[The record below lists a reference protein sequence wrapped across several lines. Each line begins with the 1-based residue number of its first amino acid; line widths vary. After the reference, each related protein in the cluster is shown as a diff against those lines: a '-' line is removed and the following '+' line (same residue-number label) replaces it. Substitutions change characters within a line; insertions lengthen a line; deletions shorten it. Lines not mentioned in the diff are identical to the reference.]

1 MNTQHT
7 PLNVGVIGVGAM
19 GPRHCRIF
27 SNLHLTLLA
36 GVCDLNPI
44 AGNRIAQQF
53 HVPYYASVDDL
64 LEHVDA
70 VSVATPTPSHFD
82 IAMRCI
88 AKGVHVLIEKP
99 IAATLEQAH
108 QLAQTAAANNLVV
121 QVGHIER
128 FNPTYLELKNV
139 VEDKRIAAI
148 NMRRLSAYQASNTD
162 VDVVLDLM
170 IHDLDLVLDMVNDTP
185 AAIAAHGL
193 SVFTNTIAHA
203 TAQLSFANGPL
214 VTLTA
219 SRITEQKIRTIEV
232 TTLDSFVE
240 ANLLNKSVTV
250 HRRTVS
256 EYLAQNQREVK
267 YRQESIMECIHVP
280 AIEPLFSELD
290 HFANCIINGTRPQV
304 SARDGYL
311 ALKMA
316 FDIRDA
322 INRDLPHLERPLQQK
337 SMAVPVLV

>member
-1 MNTQHT
+1 MNTQNT

-27 SNLHLTLLA
+27 SNHHLTQLA
-36 GVCDLNPI
+36 GVCDLSPVT
-44 AGNRIAQQF
+44 GNRIAQQF
-53 HVPYYASVDDL
+53 DVPYYASVDEL

-70 VSVATPTPSHFD
+70 VSVATPTPSHFE
-82 IAMRCI
+82 IAMRCM

-99 IAATLEQAH
+99 IAATLEEAH
-108 QLAQTAAANNLVV
+108 RLAQTAAENGLVV

-139 VEDKRIAAI
+139 VEEKRIAAI
-148 NMRRLSAYQASNTD
+148 NLRRLSAYQASNTD

-170 IHDLDLVLDMVNDTP
+170 IHDLDLVLELINDTP
-185 AAIAAHGL
+185 TTIAAHGL
-193 SVFTNTIAHA
+193 SVFTNTIDHA

-219 SRITEQKIRTIEV
+219 SRITEQKFRTIEV
-232 TTLDSFVE
+232 TTLDAFVE

-256 EYLAQNQREVK
+256 EYLAQNQKGVK

-290 HFANCIINGTRPQV
+290 HFAKCIINGLRPQV
-304 SARDGYL
+304 SAHDGYL
-311 ALKMA
+311 ALKLA
-316 FDIRDA
+316 FDIRDI
-322 INRDLPHLERPLQQK
+322 INKNLPRLECPLQQK
-337 SMAVPVLV
+337 SVAMPVLA